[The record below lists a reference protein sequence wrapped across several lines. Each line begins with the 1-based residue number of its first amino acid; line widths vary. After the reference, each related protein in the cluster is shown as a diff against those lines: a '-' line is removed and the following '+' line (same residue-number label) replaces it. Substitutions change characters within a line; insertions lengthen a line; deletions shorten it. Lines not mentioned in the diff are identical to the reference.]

1 LAKKNKIAAKIA
13 AKNMANIK
21 NVETAIPLQKSYRF
35 DFLGKSKFVV
45 IISTVFI
52 IVGIIFFFIR
62 GFNFG
67 IDFRGGNLMEV
78 QFQKDILIADLRTT
92 MEEIGY
98 GKAILQSTAPDRY
111 IIRTVHLTDEE
122 KTKILD
128 DLDKKVGITKP
139 LIQDR
144 NVAPGFSQ
152 TITKNALIAV
162 AISIAGILIYV
173 WIRFAVRFALIAI
186 LELLHDLLI
195 ILSFYTI
202 TYREFNTTTIAV
214 ILTILGYS
222 LSDSI
227 VVFDR
232 IREELR
238 FGKRDSF
245 PDLVNYSIN
254 KIIVRTFSTTATTLF
269 TIIVLLIVGNETLKD
284 FAFGLFIGIISGSYS
299 SIFVGPPVLVAW
311 NKKFPV
317 YKK

>member
-1 LAKKNKIAAKIA
+1 LSKKNKIAAK
-13 AKNMANIK
+13 NMIKTK
-21 NVETAIPLQKSYRF
+21 NVATDIPQLRSYRF

-52 IVGIIFFFIR
+52 ITGIVFFLTR

-78 QFQKDILIADLRTT
+78 KFQKDISISELRVT

-98 GKAILQSTAPDRY
+98 GKAILQSTGSDRY
-111 IIRTVHLTDEE
+111 IIRTVQLTDEE

-128 DLDKKVGITKP
+128 DLDKKIGITKP

-144 NVAPGFSQ
+144 NVAAGFSQ
-152 TITKNALIAV
+152 TIIKNALIAV

-173 WIRFAVRFALIAI
+173 WIRFAVRFAIVTI
-186 LELLHDLLI
+186 VELLHDLLI

-202 TYREFNTTTIAV
+202 SHREFNSTTIAV

-222 LSDSI
+222 LSDA
-227 VVFDR
+227 VVIFDR
-232 IREELR
+232 VREELR
-238 FGKRDSF
+238 FGKTDRF

-254 KIIVRTFSTTATTLF
+254 KTIVRSLITGTTTFF
-269 TIIVLLIVGNETLKD
+269 PIIVLLIVGNETLKD
-284 FAFGLFIGIISGSYS
+284 FGFGLLVGIISGTFS
-299 SIFVGPPVLVAW
+299 SIFIGPPLLVLW
-311 NKKFPV
+311 NKRFPV